1 MDALSKDWSNIDA
14 SNKDEVLS
22 MKQESKEALEVSR
35 RGGGLDQNVYDDRVI
50 CKEAT
55 LQKSKQKIPPSYMKE
70 RIKKIIRKQ
79 KGWIG

>member
-1 MDALSKDWSNIDA
+1 
-14 SNKDEVLS
+14 

-55 LQKSKQKIPPSYMKE
+55 LQKSKQKIPPSYMKGLRKLLE
-70 RIKKIIRKQ
+70 NKKDESDKTCLVIPRFTKT
-79 KGWIG
+79 